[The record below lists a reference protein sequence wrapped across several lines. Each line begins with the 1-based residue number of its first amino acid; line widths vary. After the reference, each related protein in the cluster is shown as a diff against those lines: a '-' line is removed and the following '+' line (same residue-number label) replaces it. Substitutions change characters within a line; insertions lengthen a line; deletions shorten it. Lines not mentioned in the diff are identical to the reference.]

1 MSLNPLSLLTRLARP
16 SLSGRRNPARAALAM
31 AGLLA
36 LLLLPGC
43 VLATPPPP
51 EPTEPPESAAPAQQQ
66 PSATATRAPAPT
78 ATAPP
83 PGAAAAQP
91 RPTSTVAP
99 TATLAPASG
108 AVQRQ
113 FSAPPPMSIDV
124 GAEYEAVFSTNR
136 GNFRVELLPA
146 QAPVTVNNF
155 VFLARQGFYDGLI
168 FHRVI
173 PGFMIQGGDPTGT
186 GAGNPGYRFNDEI
199 APGLTFDAPGKLAMA
214 NAGRLNDGSGTN
226 GSQFFITVEPTPWLQ
241 GRHTIFGTVTSG
253 QEVVDAISE
262 VTTDGS
268 NRPLSNVV
276 IERIEIVANTGS

>member
-1 MSLNPLSLLTRLARP
+1 MSLNPLSLMGKLART
-16 SLSGRRNPARAALAM
+16 ALVL

-36 LLLLPGC
+36 LLLPGC
-43 VLATPPPP
+43 ILATPPPP
-51 EPTEPPESAAPAQQQ
+51 EPTEPPESAAPAQT
-66 PSATATRAPAPT
+66 PSATATT
-78 ATAPP
+78 PP
-83 PGAAAAQP
+83 PGAAAAQS
-91 RPTSTVAP
+91 RPTPTMAP
-99 TATLAPASG
+99 PATLAPARG

-146 QAPVTVNNF
+146 QAPMTVNNF
-155 VFLARQGFYDGLI
+155 VFLAQQGFYDGLI

-173 PGFMIQGGDPTGT
+173 PGFMIQGGDPSGT
-186 GAGNPGYRFNDEI
+186 GAGSPGYRFNDEI

-214 NAGRLNDGSGTN
+214 NAGVLNDGSGTN
-226 GSQFFITVEPTPWLQ
+226 GSQFFITVEPTPWLY
-241 GRHTIFGTVTSG
+241 GRHTIFGAVTSG

-268 NRPLSNVV
+268 DRPLSNVV
-276 IERIEIVANTGS
+276 IERIEIIVNTGS

>member
-16 SLSGRRNPARAALAM
+16 TIFRRNNPALAAVAL

-36 LLLLPGC
+36 LLLSGC

-51 EPTEPPESAAPAQQQ
+51 EPTEPPESAAAGQ
-66 PSATATRAPAPT
+66 PPATATRAPATLPPATTSALARPSPT
-78 ATAPP
+78 P
-83 PGAAAAQP
+83 
-91 RPTSTVAP
+91 AP
-99 TATLAPASG
+99 TATLAPARG

-136 GNFRVELLPA
+136 GNFRVRLLPA

-155 VFLARQGFYDGLI
+155 VFLAQQGFYDGLI

-186 GAGNPGYRFNDEI
+186 GAGNPGYRFDDEI
-199 APGLTFDAPGKLAMA
+199 VPGLTFDAPGKLAMA
-214 NAGRLNDGSGTN
+214 NAGRPDGRGTN
-226 GSQFFITVEPTPWLQ
+226 GSQFFITVEPTPWLH
-241 GRHTIFGTVTSG
+241 GDHTIFGTITSG
-253 QEVVDAISE
+253 QEVVDAISQ
-262 VTTDGS
+262 VTTDSG

-276 IERIEIVANTGS
+276 IERIEIVVNTGS